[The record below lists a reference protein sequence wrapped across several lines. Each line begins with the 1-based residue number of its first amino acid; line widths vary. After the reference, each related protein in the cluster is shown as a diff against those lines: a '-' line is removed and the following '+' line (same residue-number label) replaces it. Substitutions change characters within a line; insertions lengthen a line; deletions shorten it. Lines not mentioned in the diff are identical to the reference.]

1 MKTTFA
7 WIRDMDK
14 KYVLVLLAAGLSWV
28 VSIAPAV
35 SETPSGSIRENSTVA
50 DVKMIEDATKVTL
63 VEGLKTVTAES
74 HVVKIARQDEA
85 LAEADSL
92 IARARLLPSV
102 NASGSYTSLANQPT
116 AVFLGQAIPTADRYY
131 KSYGINIQQIL
142 FDFRG
147 NLSRYEASRMLLEA
161 QRLST
166 ASVRNA
172 IALEFTI
179 GFYDFLESQRLVEVA
194 GKEVESVEAHL
205 KNAQNLYGAGAI
217 TKNDL
222 LQAQVRL
229 SDVRQRLLSAKNIQ
243 SIRASRLNNLL
254 LRPLYW
260 QVHAIEQDREIS
272 APGSLDFDKAWQTA
286 LAGRPEIQIVDKTLQ
301 SLDLESVSKKS
312 EFLPK
317 FFARGSYDYME
328 NAYSLHDDNWSLI
341 LGFDINLF
349 EGGSSLADLKK
360 TKYRKS
366 RLVDQRAKLVDEIK
380 IEVQR
385 YILDLQD
392 AYERILVTRDAAS
405 QAQEN
410 LRINKARY
418 DEGVGTATE
427 VLDAVTLLTTAEA
440 NYVRSVYDYRKAE
453 AATHY
458 AAGEDLLQ
466 VYK

>member
-1 MKTTFA
+1 MG
-7 WIRDMDK
+7 K
-14 KYVLVLLAAGLSWV
+14 KYVIALLAGTLSWV
-28 VSIAPAV
+28 ACLAPAL
-35 SETPSGSIRENSTVA
+35 SDTPAGSIQKSNIAA
-50 DVKMIEDATKVTL
+50 DVKMTDGSTRITL
-63 VEGLKTVTAES
+63 VDGLKIVTSES
-74 HVVKIARQDEA
+74 HVVKVARQDEA
-85 LAEADSL
+85 IAEADSL
-92 IARARLLPSV
+92 IARARLLPSI

-116 AVFLGQAIPTADRYY
+116 AVFLGQAIPTSDRYY

-161 QRLST
+161 QKLST
-166 ASVRNA
+166 ASIRNA

-179 GFYDFLESQRLVEVA
+179 AFYDYLESQRLVEVA
-194 GKEVESVEAHL
+194 GKEVESVDSHL

-229 SDVRQRLLSAKNIQ
+229 SDARQRLLSAKNLQ

-260 QVHAIEQDREIS
+260 QVQAVEQQREIV
-272 APGSLDFDKAWQTA
+272 APGPLDFDNAWQTA

-301 SLDLESVSKKS
+301 SLDLESVSKRS

-341 LGFDINLF
+341 LGFDVNLF
-349 EGGSSLADLKK
+349 EGGSSVADVKK
-360 TKYRKS
+360 TRYRKA
-366 RLVDQRAKLVDEIK
+366 RLVEQRAKLADEIK

-385 YILDLQD
+385 YMLDLQD
-392 AYERILVTRDAAS
+392 AYARILVTRDAAS

-418 DEGVGTATE
+418 EEGVGTATE

-440 NYVRSVYDYRKAE
+440 NYVRSVYDYSKAE
-453 AATHY
+453 AASHY
-458 AAGEDLLQ
+458 AAGEDLLR
-466 VYK
+466 VYR

>member
-1 MKTTFA
+1 M
-7 WIRDMDK
+7 RNMDK
-14 KYVLVLLAAGLSWV
+14 KYVLVLLAAGLLWV
-28 VSIAPAV
+28 ASIAPAV
-35 SETPSGSIRENSTVA
+35 SETPALRTEGNNAGTDA
-50 DVKMIEDATKVTL
+50 KKMEDATDVTL
-63 VEGLKTVTAES
+63 AEGLKTVTAES
-74 HVVKIARQDEA
+74 HVVKVAKQDEA
-85 LAEADSL
+85 IAEADSL
-92 IARARLLPSV
+92 LARGRLLPSV

-116 AVFLGQAIPTADRYY
+116 ALSLGQAVPTADRYY
-131 KSYGINIQQIL
+131 KSYGINIRQIL

-147 NLSRYEASRMLLEA
+147 NLSRYDASRMLLEA
-161 QRLST
+161 QKLNT
-166 ASVRNA
+166 ASIRNA
-172 IALEFTI
+172 IALEFTS

-205 KNAQNLYGAGAI
+205 RNAQNLYGAGVI

-229 SDVRQRLLSAKNIQ
+229 SDTRQRLLSAKNIQ

-260 QVHAIEQDREIS
+260 QVHAIEQQREIS
-272 APGSLDFDKAWQTA
+272 APGSLDLDKAWQTA
-286 LAGRPEIQIVDKTLQ
+286 LAGRPEIQIVDRTLQ

-317 FFARGSYDYME
+317 LFARGSYDYME

-341 LGFDINLF
+341 LGIDINLF

-366 RLVDQRAKLVDEIK
+366 RLVEQRFKLVDEIK

-385 YILDLQD
+385 YILDLQN
-392 AYERILVTRDAAS
+392 AYERIQVTRDTAS

>member
-1 MKTTFA
+1 MG
-7 WIRDMDK
+7 K
-14 KYVLVLLAAGLSWV
+14 KYVIALLVGTLWWV
-28 VSIAPAV
+28 AFLAPAL
-35 SETPSGSIRENSTVA
+35 SDTPAGSLQKSNVA
-50 DVKMIEDATKVTL
+50 DVKMTDGSTRVTL
-63 VEGLKTVTAES
+63 ADGLKIVTSES
-74 HVVKIARQDEA
+74 HVVKVARQDEA
-85 LAEADSL
+85 IAEADSL
-92 IARARLLPSV
+92 IARARLLPSI

-116 AVFLGQAIPTADRYY
+116 AVFLGQAIPTSDRYY

-142 FDFRG
+142 YDFRG

-161 QRLST
+161 QKLST
-166 ASVRNA
+166 ASIRNA

-179 GFYDFLESQRLVEVA
+179 AFYDYLESQRLVEVA
-194 GKEVESVEAHL
+194 GKEVESVDSHL

-229 SDVRQRLLSAKNIQ
+229 SDAQQRLLTAKNLQ
-243 SIRASRLNNLL
+243 SVRASRLNYLL

-260 QVHAIEQDREIS
+260 QVQAVEQQREIV
-272 APGSLDFDKAWQTA
+272 APGPLDFDNAWQTA

-301 SLDLESVSKKS
+301 SLDLESVSKRS

-341 LGFDINLF
+341 LGFDVNLF
-349 EGGSSLADLKK
+349 EGGSSMADVKK
-360 TKYRKS
+360 TRYRKA
-366 RLVDQRAKLVDEIK
+366 RLVEQRAKLADEIK

-385 YILDLQD
+385 YMLDLQD
-392 AYERILVTRDAAS
+392 AYARILVTRDAAS

-418 DEGVGTATE
+418 EEGVGTATE

-440 NYVRSVYDYRKAE
+440 NYVRSVYDYSKAE
-453 AATHY
+453 AASHY
-458 AAGEDLLQ
+458 AAGEDLLR
-466 VYK
+466 VYR

>member
-1 MKTTFA
+1 M
-7 WIRDMDK
+7 RNMDK
-14 KYVLVLLAAGLSWV
+14 KYVLVLFAAVLLWAAS
-28 VSIAPAV
+28 VSPAV
-35 SETPSGSIRENSTVA
+35 SEKPPGLIQEQNAIA
-50 DVKMIEDATKVTL
+50 DVKMTEESTKVTL
-63 VEGLKTVTAES
+63 AEGLKIVTAES
-74 HVVKIARQDEA
+74 HVVKVAEQDEA
-85 LAEADSL
+85 IAEADSL
-92 IARARLLPSV
+92 ITRARLLPSV

-116 AVFLGQAIPTADRYY
+116 AVYLGQAIPTSDRYY
-131 KSYGINIQQIL
+131 KSYGINIRQVL

-161 QRLST
+161 QKLNT
-166 ASVRNA
+166 ASIRNA

-205 KNAQNLYGAGAI
+205 KNAQNLYGAGVI

-229 SDVRQRLLSAKNIQ
+229 SDARQRLLSAKNTQ
-243 SIRASRLNNLL
+243 SICASRLNKLL

-260 QVHAIEQDREIS
+260 QVHAIERRQEIS
-272 APGSLDFDKAWQTA
+272 APGSLDIDKAWQTA

-301 SLDLESVSKKS
+301 SLDLENVSKKS

-317 FFARGSYDYME
+317 LFVRGSYDYME
-328 NAYSLHDDNWSLI
+328 NTYSLHDDNWSLI
-341 LGFDINLF
+341 LGIDVNLF

-366 RLVDQRAKLVDEIK
+366 RLAEQRAKLVDEIK

-392 AYERILVTRDAAS
+392 AYERIQVTRDAAS

-410 LRINKARY
+410 LRINKERY

-440 NYVRSVYDYRKAE
+440 NYIRSVYDYRKAE

>member
-1 MKTTFA
+1 M
-7 WIRDMDK
+7 RNMDK
-14 KYVLVLLAAGLSWV
+14 KYVLVMFAAVLLWAAS
-28 VSIAPAV
+28 VSPAV
-35 SETPSGSIRENSTVA
+35 SEKPPGLIQEQNAVA
-50 DVKMIEDATKVTL
+50 DVKMTEDSTKVTL
-63 VEGLKTVTAES
+63 AEGLKIVTAES
-74 HVVKIARQDEA
+74 HVVKVAEQDEA
-85 LAEADSL
+85 IAEADSL
-92 IARARLLPSV
+92 ITRARLLPSV

-116 AVFLGQAIPTADRYY
+116 AVYLGQAIPTSDRYY
-131 KSYGINIQQIL
+131 KSYGINIRQVL

-161 QRLST
+161 QKLNT
-166 ASVRNA
+166 ASIRNV

-205 KNAQNLYGAGAI
+205 KNAQNLYGAGVI

-229 SDVRQRLLSAKNIQ
+229 SDARQRLLSAKNTQ
-243 SIRASRLNNLL
+243 SIRASRLNKLL

-260 QVHAIEQDREIS
+260 QVHAIERQQEIS
-272 APGSLDFDKAWQTA
+272 APGSLDIDKAWQTA

-301 SLDLESVSKKS
+301 SLDLENVSKKS

-317 FFARGSYDYME
+317 LFVRGSYDYME
-328 NAYSLHDDNWSLI
+328 NTYSLHDDNWSLI
-341 LGFDINLF
+341 LGIDVNLF

-366 RLVDQRAKLVDEIK
+366 RLAEQRAKLIDEIK

-392 AYERILVTRDAAS
+392 AYERIQVTRDAAS

-410 LRINKARY
+410 LRINKERY

-440 NYVRSVYDYRKAE
+440 NYIRSVYDYRKAE

>member
-1 MKTTFA
+1 
-7 WIRDMDK
+7 MDK
-14 KYVLVLLAAGLSWV
+14 KYMLFLFTAGLLWFA
-28 VSIAPAV
+28 SIILAV
-35 SETPSGSIRENSTVA
+35 ADTPSARTEGKRAGA
-50 DVKMIEDATKVTL
+50 DVKKMEDSTIVTL
-63 VEGLKTVTAES
+63 AEGLKTVTAES
-74 HVVKIARQDEA
+74 HVVKVAQQDEA
-85 LAEADSL
+85 IAEADSF

-102 NASGSYTSLANQPT
+102 NASASHTSLANQP
-116 AVFLGQAIPTADRYY
+116 ASVYLGQTIPTSDRNYN
-131 KSYGINIQQIL
+131 SYGINIQQIL

-161 QRLST
+161 QKLNT

-179 GFYDFLESQRLVEVA
+179 GFYDFLESQRLLEVA

-205 KNAQNLYGAGAI
+205 KNAQNLYGAGVI

-229 SDVRQRLLSAKNIQ
+229 SDARQRLLSAKNIQ

-260 QVHAIEQDREIS
+260 QVHTIEQQREIS
-272 APGSLDFDKAWQTA
+272 APRSLDLDKAWQTA
-286 LAGRPEIQIVDKTLQ
+286 LAGRPEIQIVDRTLQ

-317 FFARGSYDYME
+317 LFARGSYDYME

-341 LGFDINLF
+341 LGIDINLF
-349 EGGSSLADLKK
+349 EGGSSRADLKK
-360 TKYRKS
+360 TKYRRS
-366 RLVDQRAKLVDEIK
+366 RLVEQRARLVDEIK

-385 YILDLQD
+385 YMLDMQD

-458 AAGEDLLQ
+458 ASGEDLLQ

>member
-1 MKTTFA
+1 M
-7 WIRDMDK
+7 RNMDK
-14 KYVLVLLAAGLSWV
+14 RYMCVLFTAGLYWIASV
-28 VSIAPAV
+28 APAV
-35 SETPSGSIRENSTVA
+35 SETPSVFIQKNNAVA
-50 DVKMIEDATKVTL
+50 DVKMTDASTTVTL
-63 VEGLKTVTAES
+63 AEGLKTVTAES
-74 HVVKIARQDEA
+74 HVIKVARQDEA
-85 LAEADSL
+85 IAEADSL
-92 IARARLLPSV
+92 VARARLLPSV

-166 ASVRNA
+166 TTVRNA

-194 GKEVESVEAHL
+194 AKEVESVESHL
-205 KNAQNLYGAGAI
+205 RNAQNLYGAGVI

-229 SDVRQRLLSAKNIQ
+229 SDTRQRLLSARNVQ

-260 QVHAIEQDREIS
+260 RVQAIEQQREIV
-272 APGSLDFDKAWQTA
+272 APGGLDLDKAWQTA
-286 LAGRPEIQIVDKTLQ
+286 LAGRPEIQIVDRTLQ
-301 SLDLESVSKKS
+301 SLDLETVSRKS

-341 LGFDINLF
+341 LGIDINLF
-349 EGGSSLADLKK
+349 EGGSSLADIKK

-366 RLVDQRAKLVDEIK
+366 RLVEQRAKLVDEIK

-392 AYERILVTRDAAS
+392 AYERIQVTRDAAS

-440 NYVRSVYDYRKAE
+440 NYIRSVYDYRKAE

-466 VYK
+466 IYN

>member
-1 MKTTFA
+1 M
-7 WIRDMDK
+7 RNMDK
-14 KYVLVLLAAGLSWV
+14 KYVLVLFAAVLLWAAS
-28 VSIAPAV
+28 VSPAV
-35 SETPSGSIRENSTVA
+35 SEKPPGLIQEQNAVA
-50 DVKMIEDATKVTL
+50 DVKMTEDSTKVTL
-63 VEGLKTVTAES
+63 AEGLKIVTAES
-74 HVVKIARQDEA
+74 HVVKVAEQDEA
-85 LAEADSL
+85 IAEADSL
-92 IARARLLPSV
+92 ITRARLLPSV

-116 AVFLGQAIPTADRYY
+116 AVYLGQAIPTSDRYY
-131 KSYGINIQQIL
+131 KSYGINIRQVL

-161 QRLST
+161 QKLNT
-166 ASVRNA
+166 ASIRNV

-205 KNAQNLYGAGAI
+205 KNAQNLYGAGVI

-229 SDVRQRLLSAKNIQ
+229 SDARQRLLSAKNTQ
-243 SIRASRLNNLL
+243 SIRASRLNKLL

-260 QVHAIEQDREIS
+260 QVHAIERQQEIS
-272 APGSLDFDKAWQTA
+272 APGSLDIDKAWQTA

-301 SLDLESVSKKS
+301 SLDLENVSKKS

-317 FFARGSYDYME
+317 LFVRGSYDYME
-328 NAYSLHDDNWSLI
+328 NTYSLHDDNWSLI
-341 LGFDINLF
+341 LGIDVNLF

-366 RLVDQRAKLVDEIK
+366 RLAEQRAKLVDEIK

-392 AYERILVTRDAAS
+392 AYERIQVTRDAAS

-410 LRINKARY
+410 LRINKERY

-440 NYVRSVYDYRKAE
+440 NYIRSVYDYRKAE

>member
-1 MKTTFA
+1 M
-7 WIRDMDK
+7 RNMDK
-14 KYVLVLLAAGLSWV
+14 KYVLVLFAAVLLWAAS
-28 VSIAPAV
+28 VSPAV
-35 SETPSGSIRENSTVA
+35 SEKPPGLIQEKNAVA
-50 DVKMIEDATKVTL
+50 DVKMTEDSTKVTL
-63 VEGLKTVTAES
+63 AEGLKIVTAES
-74 HVVKIARQDEA
+74 HVVKVAKQDEA
-85 LAEADSL
+85 IAEADSL
-92 IARARLLPSV
+92 ITRARLLPSV

-116 AVFLGQAIPTADRYY
+116 AVYLGQAIPTADRYY
-131 KSYGINIQQIL
+131 KSYGINIRQVL

-161 QRLST
+161 QKLNT
-166 ASVRNA
+166 ASIRNA

-205 KNAQNLYGAGAI
+205 KNAQNLYGAGVI

-229 SDVRQRLLSAKNIQ
+229 SDARQRLLSAKNTQ
-243 SIRASRLNNLL
+243 SIRASRLNKLL

-260 QVHAIEQDREIS
+260 QVHAIERRQEIS
-272 APGSLDFDKAWQTA
+272 APGSLDIDKAWQTA

-301 SLDLESVSKKS
+301 SLDLENVSKKS

-317 FFARGSYDYME
+317 LFVRGSYDYME
-328 NAYSLHDDNWSLI
+328 NTYSLHDDNWSLI
-341 LGFDINLF
+341 LGIDVNLF

-366 RLVDQRAKLVDEIK
+366 RLAEQRAKLVDEIK

-392 AYERILVTRDAAS
+392 AYERIQVTRDAAS

-410 LRINKARY
+410 LRINKERY

-440 NYVRSVYDYRKAE
+440 NYIRSVYDYRKAE

>member
-1 MKTTFA
+1 MR
-7 WIRDMDK
+7 IMDK
-14 KYVLVLLAAGLSWV
+14 KYVLVLFAAGLLWV
-28 VSIAPAV
+28 ASIAPAAA
-35 SETPSGSIRENSTVA
+35 ETPAGRTEGNNAGA
-50 DVKMIEDATKVTL
+50 DVKKMEDSTKVTL
-63 VEGLKTVTAES
+63 AEGLKIVTAES
-74 HVVKIARQDEA
+74 HVVKVARQDEA
-85 LAEADSL
+85 IAEADSL
-92 IARARLLPSV
+92 LARARLFPSV
-102 NASGSYTSLANQPT
+102 NASASHTSLANQP
-116 AVFLGQAIPTADRYY
+116 ASVYLGQTIPTSDRYY
-131 KSYGINIQQIL
+131 NSYGINIQQIL

-147 NLSRYEASRMLLEA
+147 NLSRYEASRMLSEA
-161 QRLST
+161 QKLNT

-194 GKEVESVEAHL
+194 GKEVESVESHL
-205 KNAQNLYGAGAI
+205 KNAQNLYDAGVI

-222 LQAQVRL
+222 LQAQVKL
-229 SDVRQRLLSAKNIQ
+229 SDARQRLLSAKNIT
-243 SIRASRLNNLL
+243 SVRASRLNNLL

-260 QVHAIEQDREIS
+260 QVHAMEQQREIS
-272 APGSLDFDKAWQTA
+272 APGSLDLDKAWQTA
-286 LAGRPEIQIVDKTLQ
+286 LAGRPEIQIVDTTLQ

-317 FFARGSYDYME
+317 LFARGSYDYME
-328 NAYSLHDDNWSLI
+328 NAYSLHEDNWSLV
-341 LGFDINLF
+341 LGININLF

-366 RLVDQRAKLVDEIK
+366 RLVEQRAKLVDEIK

>member
-1 MKTTFA
+1 MC
-7 WIRDMDK
+7 R
-14 KYVLVLLAAGLSWV
+14 KYVVFLFTAGFLLLACISLAAQEILSTGQ
-28 VSIAPAV
+28 
-35 SETPSGSIRENSTVA
+35 EGNNPSA
-50 DVKMIEDATKVTL
+50 DVKKMEDSTKVTL
-63 VEGLKTVTAES
+63 AEGLKTVTAES
-74 HVVKIARQDEA
+74 HVVKVAQQDEA
-85 LAEADSL
+85 IAEADSL

-102 NASGSYTSLANQPT
+102 NASGSYTSLANQPAT
-116 AVFLGQAIPTADRYY
+116 LYLGQAIPVSDRYY

-161 QRLST
+161 QKLNT
-166 ASVRNA
+166 ASIRNA

-194 GKEVESVEAHL
+194 VKEVESVEAHL
-205 KNAQNLYGAGAI
+205 KNAQNLYGAGVI

-229 SDVRQRLLSAKNIQ
+229 SDARQRLLSAKNTQ

-260 QVHAIEQDREIS
+260 QVHAIEQQQEIS
-272 APGSLDFDKAWQTA
+272 APGSLDLDKAWQTA
-286 LAGRPEIQIVDKTLQ
+286 LAGRPEIQIVDRTLQ

-317 FFARGSYDYME
+317 LFARGSYDYME
-328 NAYSLHDDNWSLI
+328 NSYSVHDDNWSLI
-341 LGFDINLF
+341 LGIDINLF
-349 EGGSSLADLKK
+349 EGGSSLADFKK

-366 RLVDQRAKLVDEIK
+366 RLVEQRAKLADEIK

-392 AYERILVTRDAAS
+392 AYERIQVTRDAEG

-440 NYVRSVYDYRKAE
+440 NYIRSVYDYRKAE
-453 AATHY
+453 GATHY

>member
-1 MKTTFA
+1 
-7 WIRDMDK
+7 MDK
-14 KYVLVLLAAGLSWV
+14 KYVLILLAVGLSWIA
-28 VSIAPAV
+28 SITPVV
-35 SETPSGSIRENSTVA
+35 SETPSGFVQKNNAVA
-50 DVKMIEDATKVTL
+50 DVKMTEDATKVTL
-63 VEGLKTVTAES
+63 ADGLKTVTAES
-74 HVVKIARQDEA
+74 HVVKVARQDESI
-85 LAEADSL
+85 AEADSL
-92 IARARLLPSV
+92 IARARLLPSI

-116 AVFLGQAIPTADRYY
+116 AVFLGQAIPTSDRYY

-147 NLSRYEASRMLLEA
+147 NLSHYEASRMLLEA
-161 QRLST
+161 QKLNT
-166 ASVRNA
+166 ASTRNA

-194 GKEVESVEAHL
+194 AKEVESVEAHL
-205 KNAQNLYGAGAI
+205 KNAQNLYGAGVI

-229 SDVRQRLLSAKNIQ
+229 SDARQRLLSAKNIK

-260 QVHAIEQDREIS
+260 QVQAIEQEREIS
-272 APGSLDFDKAWQTA
+272 TPGSLNLDKDWQTA
-286 LAGRPEIQIVDKTLQ
+286 LAGRPEIQIVDRTLQ
-301 SLDLESVSKKS
+301 SLDLETVSKKS
-312 EFLPK
+312 AFLPRLSV
-317 FFARGSYDYME
+317 RGSYDYME
-328 NAYSLHDDNWSLI
+328 NAYSLYDDNWSLI
-341 LGFDINLF
+341 LGIDINLF

-360 TKYRKS
+360 TRYRKL
-366 RLVDQRAKLVDEIK
+366 RLVEQRAKLVDEIK

-392 AYERILVTRDAAS
+392 AYERIQVTRDAAS

-410 LRINKARY
+410 LRINKERY

-440 NYVRSVYDYRKAE
+440 NYIRSVYDYRKAE

-458 AAGEDLLQ
+458 AAGEDLVQ
-466 VYK
+466 IYN

>member
-1 MKTTFA
+1 
-7 WIRDMDK
+7 MDK
-14 KYVLVLLAAGLSWV
+14 KYVLILLACGIVWILAITPAASDTPAA
-28 VSIAPAV
+28 SIQKNNAA
-35 SETPSGSIRENSTVA
+35 A
-50 DVKMIEDATKVTL
+50 DKMTDDSTKVTL
-63 VEGLKTVTAES
+63 AEGLKVVTSES
-74 HVVKIARQDEA
+74 HVVKVARQDEA
-85 LAEADSL
+85 IAESDSL
-92 IARARLLPSV
+92 IARARLLPNV
-102 NASGSYTSLANQPT
+102 NASASYTSLANQPAT
-116 AVFLGQAIPTADRYY
+116 LYLGQGIPISDRYY
-131 KSYGINIQQIL
+131 KSYSINIQQIL
-142 FDFRG
+142 FDFWG
-147 NLSRYEASRMLLEA
+147 NLSHYDASRMLLEA
-161 QRLST
+161 QKLST
-166 ASVRNA
+166 TSIRNA
-172 IALEFTI
+172 IALEFTTA
-179 GFYDFLESQRLVEVA
+179 FYDYLESQRLVEVA
-194 GKEVESVEAHL
+194 GKEVESVDSHL
-205 KNAQNLYGAGAI
+205 KNAQNLYGAGVI

-229 SDVRQRLLSAKNIQ
+229 SDAQQRLLSAKNLQ
-243 SIRASRLNNLL
+243 SIRASQLNNLL

-260 QVHAIEQDREIS
+260 RVHAVEQQREIS
-272 APGSLDFDKAWQTA
+272 APETLDFDKAWQTA

-328 NAYSLHDDNWSLI
+328 NSFMTHDDNWSLI

-349 EGGSSLADLKK
+349 EGGSSMADVKK
-360 TKYRKS
+360 TQYRKS
-366 RLVDQRAKLVDEIK
+366 RLVEQRAKLVDEIK
-380 IEVQR
+380 IQVQR
-385 YILDLQD
+385 YMLDLQD
-392 AYERILVTRDAAS
+392 AYARILVTRDAAS

>member
-1 MKTTFA
+1 
-7 WIRDMDK
+7 MDK
-14 KYVLVLLAAGLSWV
+14 KYVLVLFAAGLLWV
-28 VSIAPAV
+28 ASIIPAV
-35 SETPSGSIRENSTVA
+35 AETPAERTKGNNTGA
-50 DVKMIEDATKVTL
+50 DVKKMEDSTNVTL
-63 VEGLKTVTAES
+63 AEGLKTVTAES
-74 HVVKIARQDEA
+74 HVVKVAQQDEA
-85 LAEADSL
+85 IAEADSL
-92 IARARLLPSV
+92 VARARLLPSV

-131 KSYGINIQQIL
+131 KSYGINIRQIL

-161 QRLST
+161 QKLNTTSI
-166 ASVRNA
+166 RNA

-179 GFYDFLESQRLVEVA
+179 GFYDFLESQRFVEVA
-194 GKEVESVEAHL
+194 AKEVESVEAHL
-205 KNAQNLYGAGAI
+205 KNAQNLYGAGVI

-229 SDVRQRLLSAKNIQ
+229 SDARQRLLSAKNIQ

-260 QVHAIEQDREIS
+260 KVHAIEQQREIT
-272 APGSLDFDKAWQTA
+272 APRSLNLDEAWKKA
-286 LAGRPEIQIVDKTLQ
+286 LAGRPEIQLVDRTLQ

-341 LGFDINLF
+341 LGVDINLF

-366 RLVDQRAKLVDEIK
+366 RLVEQRAKLVDEIK

-392 AYERILVTRDAAS
+392 AYERIQVTRDAAS

-410 LRINKARY
+410 LRINKERY
-418 DEGVGTATE
+418 DEGIGTATE

-440 NYVRSVYDYRKAE
+440 NYVRSVYDYSKAE

>member
-1 MKTTFA
+1 M
-7 WIRDMDK
+7 RNMDK
-14 KYVLVLLAAGLSWV
+14 KYVLVLFAAGLLWV
-28 VSIAPAV
+28 TSIAPAV
-35 SETPSGSIRENSTVA
+35 SETPSGRIQENNAVA
-50 DVKMIEDATKVTL
+50 DVKMMEDSTKVTL
-63 VEGLKTVTAES
+63 AEGLKIVTAES
-74 HVVKIARQDEA
+74 HVVKVAQQDEA
-85 LAEADSL
+85 IAEADSL

-116 AVFLGQAIPTADRYY
+116 SVYLGQTIPTSDRNYN
-131 KSYGINIQQIL
+131 SYGINIRQIL

-147 NLSRYEASRMLLEA
+147 NLSRYDASRMLLEA
-161 QRLST
+161 QKLNT
-166 ASVRNA
+166 ASIRNA

-194 GKEVESVEAHL
+194 GKEVESVESHL
-205 KNAQNLYGAGAI
+205 KNAQNLYDAGVI

-222 LQAQVRL
+222 LQAQVKL
-229 SDVRQRLLSAKNIQ
+229 SDARQRLLSAKNIK
-243 SIRASRLNNLL
+243 SVRASRLNNLL

-260 QVHAIEQDREIS
+260 QVNAIEQQREIS
-272 APGSLDFDKAWQTA
+272 APASIDLDKAWKTA
-286 LAGRPEIQIVDKTLQ
+286 LAARPEIQIVDSTLQ

-317 FFARGSYDYME
+317 LFARGSYDYMA
-328 NAYSLHDDNWSLI
+328 NAYQLHDDNWSLI
-341 LGFDINLF
+341 LGIDINLF
-349 EGGSSLADLKK
+349 EGGSSLAELKK
-360 TKYRKS
+360 TRYRKS
-366 RLVDQRAKLVDEIK
+366 RLVEQRARLVDEIK

-385 YILDLQD
+385 HILDLQD
-392 AYERILVTRDAAS
+392 AYERIQVTRDAAS

-427 VLDAVTLLTTAEA
+427 VLDAVTLLTTAES
-440 NYVRSVYDYRKAE
+440 NYIRSVYDYRKAE

-466 VYK
+466 AYK

>member
-1 MKTTFA
+1 M
-7 WIRDMDK
+7 RNMDK
-14 KYVLVLLAAGLSWV
+14 KYVLVLFAAGLLWIAF
-28 VSIAPAV
+28 IAPAV
-35 SETPSGSIRENSTVA
+35 SETPSGFIQKNNAVA
-50 DVKMIEDATKVTL
+50 DAKMTEDSTKVTL
-63 VEGLKTVTAES
+63 AEGLKTVTAES
-74 HVVKIARQDEA
+74 HVVKVARQDEA
-85 LAEADSL
+85 VAEADSL

-102 NASGSYTSLANQPT
+102 KASASYTSLANQP
-116 AVFLGQAIPTADRYY
+116 ASVYLGQAIPTSDRYY

-161 QRLST
+161 QKLNT
-166 ASVRNA
+166 ASIRNA

-194 GKEVESVEAHL
+194 GKEVESVESHL
-205 KNAQNLYGAGAI
+205 KNAQNLYGAGVI

-229 SDVRQRLLSAKNIQ
+229 SDARQRLLSAKNIQ

-260 QVHAIEQDREIS
+260 RVDAIEQQREIA
-272 APGSLDFDKAWQTA
+272 APGNLDLDKAWQTA
-286 LAGRPEIQIVDKTLQ
+286 LAGRPEIQIVDRTLQ

-317 FFARGSYDYME
+317 LFARGSYDYME

-341 LGFDINLF
+341 LGIDINLF

-360 TKYRKS
+360 TKYRKT
-366 RLVDQRAKLVDEIK
+366 RLVEQRAKLADEIK

-392 AYERILVTRDAAS
+392 AFERIQVTRDAAS

-440 NYVRSVYDYRKAE
+440 NYIRSVYDYRKAE

-466 VYK
+466 IYK

>member
-1 MKTTFA
+1 MT
-7 WIRDMDK
+7 
-14 KYVLVLLAAGLSWV
+14 
-28 VSIAPAV
+28 
-35 SETPSGSIRENSTVA
+35 
-50 DVKMIEDATKVTL
+50 EDSTKVTL
-63 VEGLKTVTAES
+63 AEGLKIVTAES
-74 HVVKIARQDEA
+74 HVVKVAKQDEA
-85 LAEADSL
+85 IAEADSL
-92 IARARLLPSV
+92 ITRARLLPSV

-116 AVFLGQAIPTADRYY
+116 AVYLGQAIPTSDRYY
-131 KSYGINIQQIL
+131 KSYGINIRQVL

-161 QRLST
+161 QKLNT
-166 ASVRNA
+166 ASIRNA

-205 KNAQNLYGAGAI
+205 KNAQNLYGAGVI

-229 SDVRQRLLSAKNIQ
+229 SDARQRLLSAKNTQ
-243 SIRASRLNNLL
+243 SIRASRLNKLL

-260 QVHAIEQDREIS
+260 QVHAIERQQEIS
-272 APGSLDFDKAWQTA
+272 APGSLDIDKAWQTA

-301 SLDLESVSKKS
+301 SLDLENVSKKS

-317 FFARGSYDYME
+317 LFVRGSYDYME
-328 NAYSLHDDNWSLI
+328 NTYSLHDDNWSLI
-341 LGFDINLF
+341 LGIDVNLF

-366 RLVDQRAKLVDEIK
+366 RLVEQRAKLVDEIK

-392 AYERILVTRDAAS
+392 AYERIQVTRDAAS

-410 LRINKARY
+410 LRINKERY

-440 NYVRSVYDYRKAE
+440 NYIRSVYDYRKAE

>member
-1 MKTTFA
+1 M
-7 WIRDMDK
+7 RNMDK
-14 KYVLVLLAAGLSWV
+14 KYVLVLFAAVLLLAAS
-28 VSIAPAV
+28 VSPAV
-35 SETPSGSIRENSTVA
+35 SEKPPGLIQEQNAVA
-50 DVKMIEDATKVTL
+50 DVKMTEDSTKVTL
-63 VEGLKTVTAES
+63 AEGLKIVTAES
-74 HVVKIARQDEA
+74 HVVKVAEQDEA
-85 LAEADSL
+85 IAEADSL
-92 IARARLLPSV
+92 ITRARLLPSV

-116 AVFLGQAIPTADRYY
+116 AVYLGQAIPTADRYY
-131 KSYGINIQQIL
+131 KSYGINIRQVL

-161 QRLST
+161 QKLNT
-166 ASVRNA
+166 ASIRNA

-205 KNAQNLYGAGAI
+205 KNAQNLYGAGVI

-229 SDVRQRLLSAKNIQ
+229 SDARQRLLSAKNTQ
-243 SIRASRLNNLL
+243 SIRASRLNKLL

-260 QVHAIEQDREIS
+260 QVHAIERRQEIS
-272 APGSLDFDKAWQTA
+272 APGSLDIDKAWQTA

-301 SLDLESVSKKS
+301 SLDLENVSKKS

-317 FFARGSYDYME
+317 LFVRGSYDYME
-328 NAYSLHDDNWSLI
+328 NTYSLHDDNWSLI
-341 LGFDINLF
+341 LGIDVNLF

-366 RLVDQRAKLVDEIK
+366 RLAEQRAKLVDEIK

-392 AYERILVTRDAAS
+392 AYERIQVTRDAAS

-410 LRINKARY
+410 LRINKERY

-440 NYVRSVYDYRKAE
+440 NYIRSVYDYRKAE

>member
-1 MKTTFA
+1 MS
-7 WIRDMDK
+7 R
-14 KYVLVLLAAGLSWV
+14 KYVLFLGAAVLFFAGIVGAADQPSVPPQQAGGVRQDAKGTEEAALITLA
-28 VSIAPAV
+28 
-35 SETPSGSIRENSTVA
+35 
-50 DVKMIEDATKVTL
+50 
-63 VEGLKTVTAES
+63 EGLAIVTSDS
-74 HVVKIARQDEA
+74 HVVKVAKQEENI
-85 LAEADSL
+85 ADSDSK
-92 IARARLLPSV
+92 IVRGRLLPNV
-102 NASGSYTSLANQPT
+102 NASASYTSLANQP
-116 AVFLGQAIPTADRYY
+116 ASLYLGQAIPLSDRYY

-142 FDFRG
+142 FDFQG
-147 NLSRYEASRMLLEA
+147 NLSRYEASRMLFEA
-161 QRLST
+161 QKLTT

-179 GFYDFLESQRLVEVA
+179 AFYDFLESQRLMEVA
-194 GKEVESVEAHL
+194 AKEVESVASHL
-205 KNAQNLYGAGAI
+205 TNAESLYNAGVI

-222 LQAQVRL
+222 LQARVRL
-229 SDVRQRLLSAKNIQ
+229 SDARQRLLSAKNIN

-254 LRPLYW
+254 LRPLYRP
-260 QVHAIEQDREIS
+260 VVAVEEQRGIS
-272 APGSLDFDKAWQTA
+272 KPEALDLESAWKTA
-286 LAGRPEIQIVDKTLQ
+286 LDRRPEIQIVDRTIQ
-301 SLDLESVSKKS
+301 SLDLESTAKKS

-328 NAYSLHDDNWSLI
+328 NAYMTHEDNWSLI
-341 LGFDINLF
+341 LGMDINLF

-366 RLVDQRAKLVDEIK
+366 RLIEQRAKLVDEIK

-385 YILDLQD
+385 YLLDLQD
-392 AYERILVTRDAAS
+392 AYERILVTRDAAG

-418 DEGVGTATE
+418 EEGVGTATE

-440 NYVRSVYDYRKAE
+440 NYVRSTYDYRKAL

>member
-1 MKTTFA
+1 M
-7 WIRDMDK
+7 RNMDK
-14 KYVLVLLAAGLSWV
+14 KYVFVLFVAGLSW
-28 VSIAPAV
+28 IAFITPAV
-35 SETPSGSIRENSTVA
+35 SETPSGVIQRNNAVA
-50 DVKMIEDATKVTL
+50 DVKMTEDATKVTL

-74 HVVKIARQDEA
+74 HVVKVARQDEA
-85 LAEADSL
+85 IAEADSL

-102 NASGSYTSLANQPT
+102 NASGSYTSLANQP
-116 AVFLGQAIPTADRYY
+116 ASVYLGQTIPTADRYY
-131 KSYGINIQQIL
+131 KSYGVNIQQIL

-161 QRLST
+161 QKLNT
-166 ASVRNA
+166 ASIRNV

-194 GKEVESVEAHL
+194 GKEVESVESHL
-205 KNAQNLYGAGAI
+205 KNAQNLYGAGVI

-229 SDVRQRLLSAKNIQ
+229 SDARQRLLSAKNIQ

-260 QVHAIEQDREIS
+260 RVDAIEQQREIA
-272 APGSLDFDKAWQTA
+272 APGNLDLDKAWQTA
-286 LAGRPEIQIVDKTLQ
+286 LAGRPEIQLVDRTLQ

-317 FFARGSYDYME
+317 LFARGSYDYME

-341 LGFDINLF
+341 LGIDINLF
-349 EGGSSLADLKK
+349 EGGSSLADIKK
-360 TKYRKS
+360 TKYRKT
-366 RLVDQRAKLVDEIK
+366 RLVEQRAKLADEIK

-392 AYERILVTRDAAS
+392 AFERIQVTRDAAS

-427 VLDAVTLLTTAEA
+427 VLDAVTLLTTAES
-440 NYVRSVYDYRKAE
+440 NYIRSVYDYRKAE

-466 VYK
+466 VYQ

>member
-1 MKTTFA
+1 MY
-7 WIRDMDK
+7 K
-14 KYVLVLLAAGLSWV
+14 KYVLGLAAGLLLV
-28 VSIAPAV
+28 AYIGPAM
-35 SETPSGSIRENSTVA
+35 SETPPALLQKSNTAV
-50 DVKMIEDATKVTL
+50 DVRMTEDSTKVTL
-63 VEGLKTVTAES
+63 AEGLKTVTDES
-74 HVVKIARQDEA
+74 HVVRVARQDEA
-85 LAEADSL
+85 IAEADSL
-92 IARARLLPSV
+92 LARARLLPSI

-116 AVFLGQAIPTADRYY
+116 AVFLGQAIPTSDRYY

-161 QRLST
+161 QKLNTTSIRS
-166 ASVRNA
+166 S

-194 GKEVESVEAHL
+194 AKEVESVEAHL
-205 KNAQNLYGAGAI
+205 NNAQNLYGAGVI

-229 SDVRQRLLSAKNIQ
+229 SDARQKLLSAKNIQ

-260 QVHAIEQDREIS
+260 QVHAIEQEREIL
-272 APGSLDFDKAWQTA
+272 APGSLDLEKAWQTA
-286 LAGRPEIQIVDKTLQ
+286 LAGRPEIQVVDRTLQ

-312 EFLPK
+312 AFLPK
-317 FFARGSYDYME
+317 LFVRGSYDYME
-328 NAYSLHDDNWSLI
+328 NAYSLYDDNWSLI
-341 LGFDINLF
+341 LGIDINLF

-360 TKYRKS
+360 TRYRKS
-366 RLVDQRAKLVDEIK
+366 RLVEQRAKLVDEIK

-392 AYERILVTRDAAS
+392 AYQRVLVTRDAAS

-418 DEGVGTATE
+418 EEGVGTATE

>member
-1 MKTTFA
+1 MCRKCVVSLFTAGF
-7 WIRDMDK
+7 
-14 KYVLVLLAAGLSWV
+14 LLLACISPAAQETLSTGQEGNN
-28 VSIAPAV
+28 P
-35 SETPSGSIRENSTVA
+35 GA
-50 DVKMIEDATKVTL
+50 DVKKIEEATVVTL
-63 VEGLKTVTAES
+63 AGGLQTVTAES
-74 HVVKIARQDEA
+74 HVVKVAQQDEA
-85 LAEADSL
+85 IAEADSL
-92 IARARLLPSV
+92 VARARLLPSV
-102 NASGSYTSLANQPT
+102 NASGSYTSLANQP
-116 AVFLGQAIPTADRYY
+116 ADVYLGQAIPVSDRYY

-161 QRLST
+161 QKLIT

-205 KNAQNLYGAGAI
+205 KNAQNLYGAGVI

-229 SDVRQRLLSAKNIQ
+229 SDTRQRLLSAKNIQ
-243 SIRASRLNNLL
+243 SIRASLLNKLL

-260 QVHAIEQDREIS
+260 QVHAIEQQREMS
-272 APGSLDFDKAWQTA
+272 APGNLDLDKAWQTA
-286 LAGRPEIQIVDKTLQ
+286 LAGRPEIQIVDRTLQ
-301 SLDLESVSKKS
+301 SLDLESISKKS

-328 NAYSLHDDNWSLI
+328 NSYSLHDDNWSLI
-341 LGFDINLF
+341 LGIDINLF

-366 RLVDQRAKLVDEIK
+366 RLVEQRAKLVDEIK